1 MATDPEALAQL
12 SRLLGE
18 ALPPA
23 ASHDQVQAAVERHFD
38 RLVDGLLAEAAASDD
53 VFDRDSAFE
62 FVDARLSDLAAWL
75 SPEQAPRL
83 RSAVRGK
90 IEAW

>member
-1 MATDPEALAQL
+1 MATNPEALTQL

-18 ALPPA
+18 VLPA
-23 ASHDQVQAAVERHFD
+23 AASAADVQSVIERRLEPLVEG
-38 RLVDGLLAEAAASDD
+38 LVAEAASSDD

-62 FVDARLSDLAAWL
+62 FVDSRLADLAAWL
-75 SPEQAPRL
+75 TPELATRL
-83 RSAVRGK
+83 RGAVRGK

>member
-1 MATDPEALAQL
+1 MAADPEALAQL

-18 ALPPA
+18 TLEAGI
-23 ASHDQVQAAVERHFD
+23 SRSDAVVAIERRFD
-38 RLVDGLLAEAAASDD
+38 RLVDGLVVEAAASDD

-62 FVDARLSDLAAWL
+62 FVDARLKDLSLFL
-75 SPEQAPRL
+75 SEDQSSRL
-83 RSAVRGK
+83 RDALRGK